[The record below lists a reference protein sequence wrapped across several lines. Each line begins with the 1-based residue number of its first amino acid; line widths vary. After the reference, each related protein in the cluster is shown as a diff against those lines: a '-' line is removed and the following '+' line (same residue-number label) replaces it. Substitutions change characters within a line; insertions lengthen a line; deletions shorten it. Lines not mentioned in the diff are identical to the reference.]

1 MKSSYLKAS
10 YSAAYSMTLMAVA
23 FALPIAHAQQP
34 PASAVRPA
42 SAASAPASAASSP
55 SSAPVFVAPQA
66 KPMGDRP
73 YLNPLEG
80 TNTFDAQRKLWPD
93 KRPPAPPPPPPPPPP
108 PIAEKDLQLYG
119 VMIVGSVKRATVK
132 VGSRFASLDAAGRGF
147 VSISEGQTLGDWQLT
162 EIQPTRLVLSPT
174 NGSPTTQ
181 MVVFTKK
188 TDRVA
193 APSPISTPM
202 ERPMPTALA
211 PGNDGAAPASPNS
224 AATSAAP
231 PVATA
236 ASTAPAAA
244 PTTTPPTPSANPL
257 GNMGGQTNSLAA
269 AIAAAQAAAQA
280 NPQANPQQN
289 QSNAANFNPFLQ
301 LFKKQ

>member
-1 MKSSYLKAS
+1 MKSSYLKSS

-34 PASAVRPA
+34 PASTVRPA

-93 KRPPAPPPPPPPPPP
+93 KRPPLPPPPPPPPPP

-211 PGNDGAAPASPNS
+211 PGNDGAPPSSNPTATAT
-224 AATSAAP
+224 ATSAAP
-231 PVATA
+231 PIATA
-236 ASTAPAAA
+236 ATAAPANPA
-244 PTTTPPTPSANPL
+244 PVTLPAPGTNPL
-257 GNMGGQTNSLAA
+257 GSMGGQSNSLAA
-269 AIAAAQAAAQA
+269 AIAAAQAAA
-280 NPQANPQQN
+280 QANPQQN

-301 LFKKQ
+301 LLKKQ